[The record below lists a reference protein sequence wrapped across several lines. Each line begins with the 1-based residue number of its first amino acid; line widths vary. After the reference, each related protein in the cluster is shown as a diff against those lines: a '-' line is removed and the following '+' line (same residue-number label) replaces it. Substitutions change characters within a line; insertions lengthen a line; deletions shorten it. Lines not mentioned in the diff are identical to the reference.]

1 MAGKIY
7 PIVYVRGYAGT
18 QGEVEDTVADP
29 YMGFNIGSTKLR
41 QNADGSVAKHIF
53 ESPLI
58 RLMKELGYQDV
69 YVDGNELETQT
80 RADYNS
86 VWIYRYYEPVSEDLG
101 DGERPEMET
110 YALGLGEYLQ
120 KVRAAVCGKSQSKL
134 ADFKVYLVAHS
145 MGGLVVRCWLQNTR
159 KEETNPVDVEKIF
172 TYATPHRGIELKGV
186 GNVPELFRV
195 NNTENFNHDRM
206 REYLKLEAK
215 DAHGN
220 YLEPVHSLN
229 DEFPEEKFFSLIGTN
244 YKDYDAVFGLSKNA
258 VGALSDGLVKIKNA
272 YVKGSPRA
280 FTHRA
285 HSGHFGI
292 VNSEEGY
299 QNLRRFFFGD
309 VRVDGCMKIN
319 SLSLPKKIAKAE
331 SDGKKI
337 EAAYHLEVVTKVR
350 DARWDLYRRTVQD
363 ESAIYLSHDE
373 VSQPGHEVMLFS
385 SFLAIGAINTKA
397 PKNRRNSTEMGFAI
411 NVGMLAPEFVVD
423 NKFFFDDYYVGEYIF
438 NDQLKLKVKVESSQ
452 TVVKYHWTSQEDND
466 WATEILVGP
475 LTSPWLIS
483 IPYVK
488 AGQPGIDA
496 SFELTVHPVD

>member
-1 MAGKIY
+1 MANKIY

-41 QNADGSVAKHIF
+41 QNADGSIAKHIF

-58 RLMKELGYQDV
+58 RLIKEYDYQDV
-69 YVDGNELETQT
+69 YVEGNELETQS
-80 RADYNS
+80 RADHNS

-120 KVRAAVCGKSQSKL
+120 KIRTAVCGNNKRKL

-159 KEETNPVDVEKIF
+159 FDEQNPVEVEKIF

-206 REYLKLEAK
+206 REYLKLTEA
-215 DAHGN
+215 DAGGN
-220 YLEPVHSLN
+220 LPAVHSLN
-229 DEFPEEKFFSLIGTN
+229 GTFPEHKFFSLIGTN
-244 YKDYDAVFGLSKNA
+244 SKDYDAVFGLSRNA
-258 VGALSDGLVKIKNA
+258 VGSLSDGLVKIKNA
-272 YVKGSPRA
+272 YVQGSPRA

-285 HSGHFGI
+285 HSGHYGI

-299 QNLRRFFFGD
+299 QNLKRFFFGD

-319 SLSLPKKIAKAE
+319 SLTLPKKIAQAE
-331 SDGKKI
+331 AKGKKI

-350 DARWDLYRRTVQD
+350 DDRWDLYRRTVQN
-363 ESAIYLSHDE
+363 ESAIYLSHDK
-373 VSQPGHEVMLFS
+373 VKQADCQVMLFS
-385 SFLAIGAINTKA
+385 SFLATDAITRVR
-397 PKNRRNSTEMGFAI
+397 KNSRNDNEMGFAI
-411 NVGMLAPEFVVD
+411 NVGMLVPEFVVD
-423 NKFFFDDYYVGEYIF
+423 NKYFFDDYYVGEYIF
-438 NDQLKLKVKVESSQ
+438 NDQLKLKVKIESSR

-466 WATEILVGP
+466 WITEILVGP
-475 LTSPWLIS
+475 LESPWLIN
-483 IPYVK
+483 IPYIK
-488 AGQPGIDA
+488 QGHPGIDA
-496 SFELTVHPVD
+496 VFELTVLPADAA